1 MVDMTE
7 DALKQICKELKLYRT
22 PELNDKLYLHYKGFR
37 KIENLDKYTGVRAL
51 WLEGNGLQDIE
62 GLEKCVELRSL
73 YIQENCIRKIENLD
87 SCVDLATL
95 NLNKNCI
102 EKIENLG
109 NLPRLETLMLSHNRL
124 EDAAD
129 LEQVT
134 ECQALTTLDIQQ
146 NNITD
151 VGVLD
156 VLTRMPKLRAL
167 YLQGNPVIK
176 KIKYYRKK
184 MTHLLPDLRYLDD
197 RPVFPADRLRAVVF
211 METLAST
218 DGDVKA
224 AQQAERDEIKRQREE
239 KKAKEEANFQA
250 FEDLIRNARVKADT
264 ERAEKEQKKL
274 EEEEEKSDEQDDD
287 EDSPWAVG
295 GGGGGGGSTTATT
308 KSTGQRVVE
317 EGHANDMNPFFNEP
331 IVPTTE
337 HPKLKEARDAQ
348 LAKIMGSAPAAPQA
362 PSAGA
367 APPLPPAASAA
378 ASAAAPADDD
388 DDEYGWEPPAALL
401 QMQSMIGEVDREKL
415 EMRGKTNMNSRKTGI
430 VVAADVEKKQ
440 MAALKKQAEKLNA
453 SMGEVNDTPPP
464 VEETNVEEL
473 D

>member
-250 FEDLIRNARVKADT
+250 FEDLIRNARLKAD
-264 ERAEKEQKKL
+264 AELDNRSIRDIESRFRTFLQKKNSEGVRFSEQFEWFDRDGTGFISEQNFREGLSNLGFVMTKQDVRSLMQTYDANFDGQISYHEFL
-274 EEEEEKSDEQDDD
+274 EAFASGRDGMGMMRKGARSLRPSGNLSQ
-287 EDSPWAVG
+287 SLTNG
-295 GGGGGGGSTTATT
+295 
-308 KSTGQRVVE
+308 
-317 EGHANDMNPFFNEP
+317 
-331 IVPTTE
+331 VPTRR
-337 HPKLKEARDAQ
+337 LRDDPERWSSG
-348 LAKIMGSAPAAPQA
+348 LFYDCECRSFFFFFFF
-362 PSAGA
+362 
-367 APPLPPAASAA
+367 LV
-378 ASAAAPADDD
+378 
-388 DDEYGWEPPAALL
+388 LRCR
-401 QMQSMIGEVDREKL
+401 VTR
-415 EMRGKTNMNSRKTGI
+415 R
-430 VVAADVEKKQ
+430 
-440 MAALKKQAEKLNA
+440 
-453 SMGEVNDTPPP
+453 
-464 VEETNVEEL
+464 
-473 D
+473 